1 MLVAGRYAVAA
12 LAWIGTVIIVRQL
25 TVEEFGEY
33 SVIFSLLGIVG
44 FIADLRISRIVLAD
58 VLAADDTEA
67 VRVVGSYTGLRLVI
81 GVVSYAVAVVV
92 VLIGAATGN
101 YSRAIVDR
109 HRRSAGSTWSSS
121 RSPTG

>member
-58 VLAADDTEA
+58 VLAADDTRRGA
-67 VRVVGSYTGLRLVI
+67 GRRLVH
-81 GVVSYAVAVVV
+81 
-92 VLIGAATGN
+92 
-101 YSRAIVDR
+101 RA
-109 HRRSAGSTWSSS
+109 SGW
-121 RSPTG
+121 